1 MELNTSKKHLKRD
14 PVACILYDFLE
25 QEQEMLKLETAQ
37 VYHDFPLY
45 KDEEGGVIET
55 KMLLISQS
63 RGVIVFETSN
73 LRDLATSD
81 ELEEVDS
88 RLDQVC
94 SHIMSRLIRNRRLRS
109 GKTELKFSI
118 EAGVYMPALKQ
129 RPTDLDI
136 ETKILMNNTEVED
149 FLNGIEQPFI
159 AEDIFQEIMSTI
171 EGAKGLIRPKKRQV
185 EGQPDDSKVYQVLEL
200 ESEISRFDKQQR
212 HGYVPP
218 LDGPQRIRGIAGSG
232 KTVVLAMK
240 AAITHLRYPEARI
253 VYTFYT
259 KSLYQHIKRLITRF
273 YRQFDD
279 QDPDW
284 DQLKVEH
291 AWGGYTGAGVYF
303 DACRAHDVSPMNF
316 REARAR
322 SIKDP
327 FDYACSKLLKE
338 TNVKP
343 IYDYV
348 FIDEGQDFGSSFLK
362 LCRGLAEDERFILAY
377 DELQTI
383 WQAKAPAY
391 EDIFGNDDSET
402 TTKQFVDDIVL
413 YKCYRNPKEILVCAH
428 ALGFSIYGE
437 RIVQML
443 ENKEHW
449 EDVGYKVLKGR
460 FVEGSETEIE
470 RPDENSLM
478 TISRLSTLDEIV
490 HVEAYEKPEK
500 EIESVE
506 KGIKGDLAEG
516 LRPDDIL
523 VIAVDDRNAKY
534 YLRRIDRSL
543 RAIGIRSNNLHSDMF
558 NLRDF
563 QEEGCVTLS
572 TVHKA
577 KGNEAFM
584 VYIVGVDALFRR
596 QDVRLRNML
605 FTAMTRAK
613 GWVRISGV
621 GGHAQEC
628 VEEVREAKKNF
639 PFLKFTYPSEEELK
653 IMKRDLAES
662 AIRKQVI
669 ERKLDEIMELGGE
682 DMSPEELRDLWET
695 HLGKYAKKRK
705 SKKGKKK

>member
-1 MELNTSKKHLKRD
+1 MELNTLRKHLQRD
-14 PVACILYDFLE
+14 PVASILYDFLDRNE
-25 QEQEMLKLETAQ
+25 ERLKLKGAQ

-55 KMLLISQS
+55 KILLISQS
-63 RGVIVFETSN
+63 HGVIVFETSN
-73 LRDLATSD
+73 LRNLATGD
-81 ELEEVDS
+81 EIAHIDS

-118 EAGVYMPALKQ
+118 EAGVYMPALKGIT
-129 RPTDLDI
+129 TDLDI
-136 ETKILMNNTEVED
+136 ETKIFMNNKEIED

-185 EGQPDDSKVYQVLEL
+185 EGQPNDSKVYQVLEL
-200 ESEISRFDKQQR
+200 ESEIRRFDRQQR

-291 AWGGYTGAGVYF
+291 AWGGYTGGGVYF
-303 DACRAHDVSPMNF
+303 DACRTHDISPINF
-316 REARAR
+316 KEARMR

-327 FDYACSKLLKE
+327 FGYACLRLLNE
-338 TNVKP
+338 TDVKP

-348 FIDEGQDFGSSFLK
+348 FIDEGQDFGVSFLK
-362 LCRGLAEDERFILAY
+362 LCKRLAEDERFILAY

-383 WQAKAPAY
+383 WQAKAPSY
-391 EDIFGNDDSET
+391 TDIFGEDDSGKAVGE
-402 TTKQFVDDIVL
+402 FVDDIVL
-413 YKCYRNPKEILVCAH
+413 YKCYRNPKEVLVCAH
-428 ALGFSIYGE
+428 ALGFGIYSK

-449 EDVGYKVLKGR
+449 EDVGYKVIKGS
-460 FVEGSETEIE
+460 FVEGSETLIE
-470 RPDENSLM
+470 RPDENSLT
-478 TISRLSTLDEIV
+478 TISRLSTFDDIV
-490 HVEAYEKPEK
+490 RSKAYEKPDQ
-500 EIESVE
+500 EIESVVR
-506 KGIKGDLAEG
+506 GIKEDLEEG

-523 VIAVDDRNAKY
+523 VIAVDDRNAKF
-534 YLRRIDRSL
+534 YLGSIDRRL
-543 RAIGIRSNNLHSDMF
+543 QTIGVRSNNLHSDPF
-558 NLRDF
+558 GLRDF
-563 QEEGCVTLS
+563 QEEGSVTLS

-584 VYIVGVDALFRR
+584 VYIVGVDSLFRKE
-596 QDVRLRNML
+596 DVRLRNML
-605 FTAMTRAK
+605 FTAITRAK
-613 GWVRISGV
+613 GWVRMSGV
-621 GGHAQEC
+621 GKYAEQC
-628 VEEVREAKKNF
+628 VREVRQAKKNF
-639 PFLKFTYPSEEELK
+639 PYLKFKYPSDEQLNV
-653 IMKRDLAES
+653 MKRDLAAS
-662 AIRKQVI
+662 AIRKHEIQ
-669 ERKLDEIMELGGE
+669 RKLDEIMELGE
-682 DMSPEELRDLWET
+682 DMSPEELLDLWESR
-695 HLGKYAKKRK
+695 LGKYGKKNRK
-705 SKKGKKK
+705 GSKK